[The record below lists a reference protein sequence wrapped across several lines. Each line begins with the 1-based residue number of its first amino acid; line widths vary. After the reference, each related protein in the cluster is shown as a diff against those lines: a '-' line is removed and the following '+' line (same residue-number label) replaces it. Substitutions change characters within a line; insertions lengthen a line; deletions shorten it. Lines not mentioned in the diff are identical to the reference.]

1 MLIPHKII
9 ITVCHSYFSCISRLF
24 YDFYFL
30 VANTEK
36 AEQEQRW
43 ETMRLRGDADGGR
56 EGEGKMETKR
66 FLSIF
71 PQE

>member
-1 MLIPHKII
+1 M
-9 ITVCHSYFSCISRLF
+9 F

-43 ETMRLRGDADGGR
+43 ETMRLWGDADGGR